1 MANFGFAA
9 GSLSNTT
16 SPIAGITISTLASD
30 SNFLSFTSSSGWDS
44 AAQISGADGFFSSP
58 TTHLAA
64 HNAVYFTIT
73 AAAGYS
79 FSLEGF
85 SFLARSTANAPRDIG
100 FRINSNFYDFS
111 EIHSNNSV
119 ITTISN
125 ASLGLSGLTVATISI
140 QGWNATGASALQ
152 LDNISLSG
160 SVVPEPASAVL
171 MMLGAMTFLR
181 RRR

>member
-1 MANFGFAA
+1 M
-9 GSLSNTT
+9 
-16 SPIAGITISTLASD
+16 
-30 SNFLSFTSSSGWDS
+30 
-44 AAQISGADGFFSSP
+44 
-58 TTHLAA
+58 
-64 HNAVYFTIT
+64 T

-85 SFLARSTANAPRDIG
+85 SFLARSTANAPGDIG

-111 EIHSNNSV
+111 EIYSNHSV

-125 ASLGLSGLTVATISI
+125 ASLGLTGLTAATISI
-140 QGWNATGASALQ
+140 QGWNANGASPLQ
-152 LDNISLSG
+152 LDDISLIG

-171 MMLGAMTFLR
+171 MMLGVMTFLR